1 MAKTG
6 LPIVFIYLGRP
17 LYPFLFVCL
26 FFEEEEEEKSCV
38 VLPASAVLLHKL

>member
-26 FFEEEEEEKSCV
+26 FFGEEEEKSCV
-38 VLPASAVLLHKL
+38 VLPASVVLLHKL